1 MPASTSQQLT
11 DCYPLNTGQA
21 LLPKITL
28 KQLSVFISI
37 YQTGSTSAASEQLH
51 LSQSAVSSAL
61 TELEDRLKMPL
72 FERIGRRLHRNDNAQ
87 AIYIQAQA
95 IVSQCLTLEQYH
107 QYQAGRIHI
116 GASTTIGNYVLPSLI
131 QQIYGDRP
139 EAKIEFFI
147 GNTRDVVSEVEQL
160 KVDIALVE
168 GMPRPTDSKLI
179 EQKAWRHDKLIVFA
193 KKDSK
198 WLEGI
203 AVKQQNS
210 NRDNDNNNNNKQ
222 PSYQLSTKQLA
233 KIPLLVREPG
243 SGTRQVI
250 DEQLLQYMPQ
260 AEVVLAIQ
268 QSEAIKN
275 MVKADIG
282 FGCLSQHVIEANL
295 KQGSLIA
302 IDIKDI
308 DLQRVWWMIWHKQ
321 RHKSDIWQQ
330 FVAGLIAENN
340 S

>member
-1 MPASTSQQLT
+1 MPASTTKQPKDIYS
-11 DCYPLNTGQA
+11 LNTGQA

-61 TELEDRLKMPL
+61 TELEDRLKIPL

-131 QQIYGDRP
+131 QQVYGDSP

-147 GNTRDVVSEVEQL
+147 GNTRDVVAEVEQL

-198 WLEGI
+198 WLTDIE
-203 AVKQQNS
+203 AKQKGNQA
-210 NRDNDNNNNNKQ
+210 NDKNEI
-222 PSYQLSTKQLA
+222 PSYQLTTKQLA

-260 AEVVLAIQ
+260 AEVVMAIQ

-282 FGCLSQHVIEANL
+282 FGCLSQHVIEADL
-295 KQGSLIA
+295 EQGSLIA
-302 IDIKDI
+302 IDIKEI

-321 RHKSDIWQQ
+321 RHKSEIWQQ
-330 FVAGLIAENN
+330 FVSSLV
-340 S
+340 SDTR